1 MKYSSLLI
9 LLFLVQGITA
19 QNPTDIIR
27 KSENKLRGDHS
38 SGTLEMTIERPGW
51 SRSMTMKTWSRGNE
65 YSMILVTEPARDK
78 GTVYLKRQNEIW
90 NWVPSVERTI
100 KLPPSMMSQSWMGSD
115 FTNDDLVQESS
126 ILKDYTHK
134 LLGEESLRS
143 MECYKIKL
151 TPKPEAAVVWGK
163 VITWISKDEYL
174 QLKTEFYDED
184 DELVNTLEGF
194 EIKELGG
201 KRLPSKLI
209 MTPANEPGN
218 RTIMRQLSLNFNDEQ
233 AEGFYST
240 QNMKRLR

>member
-1 MKYSSLLI
+1 
-9 LLFLVQGITA
+9 
-19 QNPTDIIR
+19 
-27 KSENKLRGDHS
+27 
-38 SGTLEMTIERPGW
+38 MTIERPGW

-134 LLGEESLRS
+134 LLGEESLRN

-184 DELVNTLEGF
+184 DELVNTLEGL

-233 AEGFYST
+233 AEGFYTT

>member
-1 MKYSSLLI
+1 MKHLST
-9 LLFLVQGITA
+9 LFLLLSGFLGYA
-19 QNPTDIIR
+19 QDATEIIR

-38 SGTLEMTIERPGW
+38 SGTVQMTIERPNW
-51 SRSMTMKTWSRGNE
+51 SRTMTMKTWSRGTE
-65 YSMILVTEPARDK
+65 YSMILVTEPARDQ
-78 GTVYLKRQNEIW
+78 GTVYLKRKSEIW

-134 LLGEESLRS
+134 LLGEETIRGTA
-143 MECYKIKL
+143 CYKIQL
-151 TPKPEAAVVWGK
+151 TPKEDAAVVWGK
-163 VITWISKDEYL
+163 VISWISKDDYL

-184 DELVNTLEGF
+184 GELVNTMEGF

-201 KRLPSKLI
+201 RRLPPKLV

-218 RTIMRQLSLNFNDEQ
+218 RTIMRQLELNFDDEQ
-233 AEGFYST
+233 PEGFYTT
-240 QNMKRLR
+240 QNMKRIR

>member
-1 MKYSSLLI
+1 MKHLST
-9 LLFLVQGITA
+9 LFLLLSGFLGYA
-19 QNPTDIIR
+19 QDATEIIR

-38 SGTLEMTIERPGW
+38 SGTVQMTIERPNW
-51 SRSMTMKTWSRGNE
+51 SRTMTMKTWSRGTE
-65 YSMILVTEPARDK
+65 YSMILVTEPARDQ
-78 GTVYLKRQNEIW
+78 GTVYLKRKSEIW

-134 LLGEESLRS
+134 LLGEETIRGTA
-143 MECYKIKL
+143 CYKIQL
-151 TPKPEAAVVWGK
+151 TPKEDAAVVWGK
-163 VITWISKDEYL
+163 VISWISKDDYL

-184 DELVNTLEGF
+184 GELVNTMEGF

-201 KRLPSKLI
+201 RRLPSKLV

-218 RTIMRQLSLNFNDEQ
+218 RTIMRQLELNFDDEQ
-233 AEGFYST
+233 PEGFYTT
-240 QNMKRLR
+240 QNMKRIR